1 MNLAAKQS
9 FEEDFYRNGYAVV
22 ELANPHYLNALERCL
37 REVFNLEDK
46 AIDKLHDFVPQGE
59 LNHMRLSYYGKINS
73 VVSWEHL
80 LYTAYKEY
88 IDVLIGPDVAVQ
100 LKLNPSIQMP
110 GDTASVLELHTD
122 CLSGQSEFECVLWT
136 PLTSCRATNSMYIF
150 NKDQT
155 DEILMRLSDFEKL
168 GMNALFEA
176 YRSDARFLELDP
188 GQGLLFS
195 STLLHGNV
203 VNETQSTRISV
214 NCRVKSL
221 FAPEFERFPTER
233 RLGTFYKVLKA
244 SALTRRALS
253 CLEDGIVF

>member
-1 MNLAAKQS
+1 MNLVPDL

-22 ELANPHYLNALERCL
+22 ELRDPEYLIALERSL
-37 REVFNLEDK
+37 RAVFDLK
-46 AIDKLHDFVPQGE
+46 GGAIDRLHDLVQHGE
-59 LNHMRLSYYGKINS
+59 LNRFRLSYYGKINS
-73 VVSWEHL
+73 LERWEQM
-80 LYTAYKEY
+80 LYAAYRHY

-110 GDTASVLELHTD
+110 GDSASVLELHTD

-136 PLTSCRATNSMYIF
+136 PLTACRSTNSMYIF
-150 NKDQT
+150 NKDKT
-155 DEILMRLSDFEKL
+155 DEILLRLPDFEKL
-168 GMNALFEA
+168 GMNAVLEE
-176 YRSDARFLELDP
+176 YKSDAKFLELDP
-188 GQGLLFS
+188 GQGVLFS

-203 VNETQSTRISV
+203 INETQSTRVSV

-233 RLGTFYKVLKA
+233 RLGTFYKMLRS

-253 CLEDGIVF
+253 CLEDGIVFK